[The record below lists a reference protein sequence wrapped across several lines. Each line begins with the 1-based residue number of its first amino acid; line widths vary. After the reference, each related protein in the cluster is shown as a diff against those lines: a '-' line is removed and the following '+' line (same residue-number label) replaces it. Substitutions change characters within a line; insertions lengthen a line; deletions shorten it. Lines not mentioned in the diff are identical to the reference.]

1 MAGLRNRA
9 DWQDGVFIWRVLR
22 AVAASISPLVVAADV
37 TLFRSYPASVV
48 AFPGFEA
55 LFDGEC
61 GDDERGGRVSPPPPH
76 PALQSPAHQ
85 CRARGNLPQADL
97 PV

>member
-61 GDDERGGRVSPPPPH
+61 GDDERGGRVSPPPAQP
-76 PALQSPAHQ
+76 
-85 CRARGNLPQADL
+85 GGQADAQQAGGGGERAERSL
-97 PV
+97 VG